1 MVIMDGKKIFFIFM
15 ISTLLIGGAFA
26 AKSVNDFKV
35 NDTYKHVFGDD
46 YYSIN
51 IDDKQDSGITIYKNV
66 DDDNHQDNDRYDNL
80 IKDDGRDYLKV
91 DDDMKLDK
99 NPDNTANFTDRNH
112 TTHGLSELVE
122 VDGQQFVVVV
132 WAKDSSNIQN
142 SDLALKL
149 AEFNHDNQVK
159 VLAF

>member
-1 MVIMDGKKIFFIFM
+1 
-15 ISTLLIGGAFA
+15 
-26 AKSVNDFKV
+26 
-35 NDTYKHVFGDD
+35 
-46 YYSIN
+46 
-51 IDDKQDSGITIYKNV
+51 
-66 DDDNHQDNDRYDNL
+66 
-80 IKDDGRDYLKV
+80 
-91 DDDMKLDK
+91 MKLDK
-99 NPDNTANFTDRNH
+99 NPDNTANFTDRDH

>member
-1 MVIMDGKKIFFIFM
+1 MDGKKIFFIFI
-15 ISTLLIGGAFA
+15 ISTLLIGSAFA

-66 DDDNHQDNDRYDNL
+66 DDDNHKDNDRYDKL
-80 IKDDGRDYLKV
+80 IKDEGKDYLKA
-91 DDDMKLDK
+91 DKDMKINK
-99 NPDNTANFTDRNH
+99 NPDNTANFTDMDH
-112 TTHGLSELVE
+112 ATHGISELVE

-149 AEFNHDNQVK
+149 AEFNQNNQVK
-159 VLAF
+159 ALAF

>member
-1 MVIMDGKKIFFIFM
+1 MEIEERK
-15 ISTLLIGGAFA
+15 
-26 AKSVNDFKV
+26 
-35 NDTYKHVFGDD
+35 
-46 YYSIN
+46 YSI
-51 IDDKQDSGITIYKNV
+51 DSWKGFILGLIYKNI

-99 NPDNTANFTDRNH
+99 NPDNSANFTDRDH
-112 TTHGLSELVE
+112 TTQGLSELVE